1 MAATSLLTSAQ
12 FSASP
17 LQHDIIRSNI
27 LEALFAYTL
36 ADTRAGLKVLAGA
49 TFAVCAR
56 NVFAPDVSVVA
67 LGRLNPREQ
76 RCLEGTPDL
85 AIEVISPGDLE
96 IDLRSKVHA
105 YLAHGSMSVWSVYPE
120 ARSVMVYRPDSIR
133 DLKAHQSPQDPLLP
147 GFPVPVAQFFEL
159 T

>member
-1 MAATSLLTSAQ
+1 MAATTRLTLAQ

-76 RCLEGTPDL
+76 KCLEGTPDL
-85 AIEVISPGDLE
+85 AIEVISSGDFE

-105 YLAHGSMSVWSVYPE
+105 HLAHVSMSVRSVYPD
-120 ARSVMVYRPDSIR
+120 ARSVMFYWPDSIR
-133 DLKAHQSPQDPLLP
+133 DLKARQSPKIRSCPASPFLSRSSLS
-147 GFPVPVAQFFEL
+147 
-159 T
+159 